1 MNSTTELKNL
11 VSKYI
16 ANVEQVFEELQVLS
30 SQTEASEVLD
40 YAKRYLDDAKFFM
53 NERNLKHVL
62 IAIAYCEGLIDALR
76 MLKLVAFSWRSD
88 RTT

>member
-16 ANVEQVFEELQVLS
+16 ANVEQVFEKLQVLS
-30 SQTEASEVLD
+30 SQTEVSEVLD
-40 YAKRYLDDAKFFM
+40 CAKRYLDDAKFFM
-53 NERNLKHVL
+53 NKGNFKHAL
-62 IAIAYCEGLIDALR
+62 IAIVYCEGLIDALR
-76 MLKLVAFSWRSD
+76 MLKLAAFSWYSD